1 MLILEQ
7 PILKENSILKTFL
20 IRQQI
25 SNQTIGAKEN

>member
-25 SNQTIGAKEN
+25 SNQNKIEKVN